1 MAPKSSKVRIGFI
14 GAGRIADLHA
24 RAYANN
30 DQAELAAVADPAPGR
45 ATERAA
51 EWGSGLAFEDYHDLL
66 ADESIDGV
74 EILLPHKLHSSVA
87 IEALAAGK
95 AVSLQKPPGLTMSE
109 ADGLF
114 NVAKS
119 SKPLFRVF
127 DNFLSY
133 APFRRAK
140 SIIDSGEIGDPQMF
154 KISAIYGKGV
164 GVWDIPSDS
173 MVWRQDPSQNGGPPS
188 IIDHGAHMAAS
199 IVYFM
204 GPIETAHT
212 FNEIA
217 ETDVDA
223 GRGGPMTITFRTV
236 NSRRLG
242 VWTMTGAQ
250 ELEIPSD
257 YYPGD
262 EFIEVVGSK
271 GIVWVSRCSGN
282 LLNQPPVSVL
292 SSGKMRHFEDM
303 ETDWGESFKTAGEEF
318 GQAIETGE
326 QVDMDAEMS
335 RNVYAFQLAAVKSA
349 NESREVN
356 ISEIG

>member
-1 MAPKSSKVRIGFI
+1 MSKVRIGFI

-24 RAYANN
+24 RAYEDN

-45 ATERAA
+45 ATTRAT
-51 EWGSGLAFEDYHDLL
+51 EWGADLAFEDYRDLL
-66 ADESIDGV
+66 ADDSLEGV
-74 EILLPHKLHSSVA
+74 EILLPHKLHSSIA

-109 ADGLF
+109 ADSLF
-114 NVAKS
+114 DVAKS

-154 KISAIYGKGV
+154 KISAIYGRGV
-164 GVWDIPSDS
+164 GVWDIPADS

-212 FNEIA
+212 FNEIS
-217 ETDVDA
+217 ETDVNA

-242 VWTMTGAQ
+242 VWTMTGAR

-262 EFIEVVGSK
+262 EFIEVTGSR
-271 GIVWVSRCSGN
+271 GVVWVNRCSGN
-282 LLNQPPVSVL
+282 LLNAPPVSVL
-292 SSGKMRHFEDM
+292 SGGRLRHFEDM

-318 GQAIETGE
+318 GRAIENGS

-349 NESREVN
+349 EEAREVK